1 MRKANDFY
9 PTPPA
14 MVDTLV
20 HQLRLWWG
28 EPTGDQGE
36 PDIWEPC
43 CGDDRLAEALRGQGY
58 GVIST
63 DISKGEDF
71 FDYDKA
77 LSPVL
82 CTNPPFKKIR
92 QLIDR
97 AFEIG
102 VEQMAL
108 ICPER
113 LWACEKG
120 RKQLERYRPSLWA
133 NLSFR
138 EDYLGKKGSPDRSL
152 AIAIW
157 DRPSSTRTHYE
168 VWGRVKH

>member
-20 HQLRLWWG
+20 HQLRWWWG

-43 CGDDRLAEALRGQGY
+43 C
-58 GVIST
+58 
-63 DISKGEDF
+63 
-71 FDYDKA
+71 
-77 LSPVL
+77 
-82 CTNPPFKKIR
+82 TNPPFKKIR
-92 QLIDR
+92 QLVDR